1 MDILDIL
8 FPKSC
13 VICSKHGD
21 YLCNRCKKLFKKSL
35 PECYICR
42 KISPNYLTHK
52 KCAKISSLDSV
63 AVLWEYNELSS
74 TVLKKYKYGGVL
86 DIEDTFL
93 ELIEKRL
100 SEIKESIILGS
111 KTLVSPVPISKN
123 RLRERGFN
131 QTEKIAKMISKETN
145 RPLMID
151 LVMRKNS
158 DSIHQ
163 SLLSKEERLF
173 HKEGFFIPNGNL
185 LKGITDILVIDDV
198 ITTGSTLEQI
208 TKCIKEVDPKISVK
222 SICIFRGKPFY
233 KKEREARSLPLNQR
247 N

>member
-1 MDILDIL
+1 M
-8 FPKSC
+8 
-13 VICSKHGD
+13 
-21 YLCNRCKKLFKKSL
+21 
-35 PECYICR
+35 
-42 KISPNYLTHK
+42 
-52 KCAKISSLDSV
+52 
-63 AVLWEYNELSS
+63 
-74 TVLKKYKYGGVL
+74 KKYKYGGVL

-93 ELIEKRL
+93 ELIERRL
-100 SEIKESIILGS
+100 NEVKESIILGS

-123 RLRERGFN
+123 RFRERGFN

-208 TKCIKEVDPKISVK
+208 TKCIKEVDPKIS
-222 SICIFRGKPFY
+222 
-233 KKEREARSLPLNQR
+233 
-247 N
+247 